1 MSEPAVIL
9 DAARWVLGRGGPLA
23 GKAVIITAGG
33 TREAIDPVRFVGNRS
48 SGKMGFA
55 LAATARDCG
64 AAVTL
69 IHGPA
74 ALEPPYGVSA
84 VAVESCTDMQ
94 RAVLESIGSAEALV
108 MAAAVADF
116 RPPSSAPQ
124 KIKKQAEGLTLNLVR
139 TPDIL
144 SAVAEQRAAGGRLR
158 AVIGFAAE
166 TRDVLANAR
175 EKLARKKLDLI
186 VANDVSA
193 ADSGFEVDTNRVT
206 LLDASGGIETLPL
219 MSKSAVA
226 EKIIDR
232 LVTMLGGEP
241 PQLARG

>member
-1 MSEPAVIL
+1 
-9 DAARWVLGRGGPLA
+9 
-23 GKAVIITAGG
+23 
-33 TREAIDPVRFVGNRS
+33 
-48 SGKMGFA
+48 
-55 LAATARDCG
+55 
-64 AAVTL
+64 
-69 IHGPA
+69 
-74 ALEPPYGVSA
+74 
-84 VAVESCTDMQ
+84 
-94 RAVLESIGSAEALV
+94 

-116 RPPSSAPQ
+116 RPQSSAPE
-124 KIKKQAEGLTLNLVR
+124 KIKKQSERLALDLLR

-144 SAVAEQRAAGGRLR
+144 SAVAERRVTGGRPR

-206 LLDASGGIETLPL
+206 LLDASGGVETLPL

-226 EKIIDR
+226 EKIMDR
-232 LVTMLGGEP
+232 LAAMLEIGSPLRPG
-241 PQLARG
+241 